1 MQKQFF
7 YKDKNDDRISMVVY
21 DMYSGKYGFF
31 SVTSNFNPSKMYT
44 LFISMNNSNLSE
56 FISSERVVLASSS
69 YVRKT

>member
-7 YKDKNDDRISMVVY
+7 YKEKNDDRISMVVY
-21 DMYSGKYGFF
+21 DMYSRKYGFF

-44 LFISMNNSNLSE
+44 LFISMNDSNLSE

-69 YVRKT
+69 YVGKT